1 VTHAA
6 GAAWWLVAL
15 LALAGGGLGGL
26 LAARLAHGGYRRE
39 DERHRPLPAHR
50 WWMVPGLALVW
61 AGLAWRFGGAG
72 SFGDA
77 RHFGVLAA
85 YLCLGVLGVV
95 LAAIDADVHRLPD
108 PLVLPSYPAAIALLA
123 VASWSTG
130 SWGALLRAVLAGAV
144 LWVAYLLLAL
154 VSPGGLGFGDVKLAG
169 VLGLFLGWLG
179 WGPVVAAT
187 FAAFLLGGLFALV
200 LLLARRVS
208 RSSHIAFGPAM
219 LAGAWL
225 ALLVPVQVVTGTMT
239 G

>member
-1 VTHAA
+1 MTHAA

-15 LALAGGGLGGL
+15 LVLAGCGLGGL

-39 DERHRPLPAHR
+39 DERHRPLPGRR

-61 AGLAWRFGGAG
+61 GSLAWR
-72 SFGDA
+72 FGDA

-108 PLVLPSYPAAIALLA
+108 SLVLPSYPAAIALLA
-123 VASWSTG
+123 VASWATG

-169 VLGLFLGWLG
+169 VLGLFVGWLG
-179 WGPVVAAT
+179 WGEVVAAT
-187 FAAFLLGGLFALV
+187 FAAFLLGALVALV
-200 LLLARRVS
+200 LLLTGRVS